1 MKRQQKKKS
10 SYRNNSER
18 AVGKLLKSKGIR
30 FDYESITLSYQLP
43 PSKYLPDFVFEKARQ
58 IWEVKGRF
66 VLDDRRKH
74 IALKTTIQ
82 YPFAHWKIKF
92 IFLRPNTKLY
102 KKGKMTYGGWC
113 EKYGFEYCSI
123 KDIPKHWWEEVK

>member
-1 MKRQQKKKS
+1 VKRKARPAF
-10 SYRNNSER
+10 RNNSET
-18 AVGKLLKSKGIR
+18 AVGKLLKSKGIK
-30 FDYESITLSYQLP
+30 FDYESIHLSYQLP
-43 PSKYLPDFVFEKARQ
+43 PSRYLPDFVFERARQ

-74 IALKTTIQ
+74 IALKAQ
-82 YPFAHWKIKF
+82 HYSKEHGFWKIKF
-92 IFLRPNTKLY
+92 IFLNPNTKLY

-123 KDIPKHWWEEVK
+123 KDIPKHWCEEVR